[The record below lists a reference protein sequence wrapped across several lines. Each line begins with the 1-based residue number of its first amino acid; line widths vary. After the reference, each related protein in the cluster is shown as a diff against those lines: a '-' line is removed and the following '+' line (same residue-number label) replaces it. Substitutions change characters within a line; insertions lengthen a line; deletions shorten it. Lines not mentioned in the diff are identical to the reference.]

1 MTVQDVRYET
11 GGKKRRFERRDESR
25 MIQLEKLRERIERG
39 EYAVDAEKVADAVLR
54 RLGVMQIAA
63 PPRG

>member
-1 MTVQDVRYET
+1 
-11 GGKKRRFERRDESR
+11 